1 MRIRHL
7 LAGATVLAGG
17 LLLTACDWGKTTTF
31 SDNESLSGPV
41 GEVRFANDSGD
52 VKITVGDT
60 FEVHRTVGYHE
71 NKPGKTYHMDGDAL
85 VLENCPERNC
95 WVTYEVTVPKGT
107 QVSGHL
113 DSGDVE
119 LTGVASANVEAE
131 SGNVTVRDVD
141 GAVNAKTESGDVD
154 LSAIGGNVV
163 AGAQSGNVSVGL
175 TSANAVTATTSSGN
189 VDVTVPKADYQV
201 DIQTD
206 HGDNDEDDNVVND
219 IGGGTTGP
227 KISLR
232 TDSGNVTLKPA

>member
-1 MRIRHL
+1 MRIGHL
-7 LAGATVLAGG
+7 LAGVTVVAGG
-17 LLLTACDWGKTTTF
+17 LLLTACDWERTTTF
-31 SDNESLSGPV
+31 SDSESLSGPV
-41 GEVRFANDSGD
+41 SEVRFANDSGN

-60 FEVHRTVGYHE
+60 FEVRRTVSYHE
-71 NKPGKTYHMDGDAL
+71 NKPGRTYRMDGGAL
-85 VLENCPERNC
+85 VLENCPDRNC
-95 WVTYEVTVPKGT
+95 RVSYEVTVPNDT
-107 QVSGHL
+107 PVSGHL

-141 GAVNAKTESGDVD
+141 GTVNARTESGNVD

-163 AGAQSGNVSVGL
+163 AGAESGNVHVGL
-175 TSANAVTATTSSGN
+175 TSAKAVTATTSSGN
-189 VDVTVPKADYQV
+189 VDVTVPKAAYQV

-206 HGDNDEDDNVVND
+206 QDDDDADVVND

-227 KISLR
+227 KINLR